1 MSWPEVPDKELVALC
16 LQRNEDAWCE
26 LLRRYERRMGS
37 VEANSLRKWTRPHPD
52 LVADLVYETLKKV
65 VTNDFRSLRE
75 FQWLHDHALF
85 GFLMK
90 VASNTA
96 ADYRRRQLAPAHDQ
110 TKEVALDQ
118 PGLPTPPDPGNF
130 AKTDHRILLEELARC
145 LEKLIRS
152 EVNRAR
158 DIAMFLLYFGQSV
171 TASDLA
177 RIYQLSIKAVAN
189 TVARLGRIARAKCIR
204 STWATQKP

>member
-1 MSWPEVPDKELVALC
+1 
-16 LQRNEDAWCE
+16 
-26 LLRRYERRMGS
+26 MGA
-37 VEANSLRKWTRPHPD
+37 VVANSLRKWTRPHPE
-52 LVADLVYETLKKV
+52 LVADLVYDTLKKV
-65 VTNDFRSLRE
+65 VANDCRSLRE

-85 GFLMK
+85 GFLIK

-110 TKEVALDQ
+110 NKEVALDH
-118 PGLPTPPDPGNF
+118 PGLPPPSDSSDF

-177 RIYQLSIKAVAN
+177 RIYQLSIKAVEN
-189 TVARLGRIARAKCIR
+189 TLARLGRIARSKCIR
-204 STWATQKP
+204 ATWATQKT

>member
-16 LQRNEDAWCE
+16 LQRSEDAWCE
-26 LLRRYERRMGS
+26 LLRRYERRMGA
-37 VEANSLRKWTRPHPD
+37 VVANSLRKWTRPHPE
-52 LVADLVYETLKKV
+52 LVADLVYATLKKV
-65 VTNDFRSLRE
+65 VANDFRALRE

-110 TKEVALDQ
+110 NKEVALDQ
-118 PGLPTPPDPGNF
+118 PALPPQADSSNF

-145 LEKLIRS
+145 LEKLIRT
-152 EVNRAR
+152 EVNRTR

-177 RIYQLSIKAVAN
+177 RVYQLSIKAVEN

-204 STWATQKP
+204 STWATQKR